1 VVDVINLPGLFLV
14 VFLQGVIG
22 AGDGDSVFEEAKDV
36 QNFSVLLQADDF
48 FKVLRNVVF
57 VGRG

>member
-1 VVDVINLPGLFLV
+1 
-14 VFLQGVIG
+14 LQGVIG